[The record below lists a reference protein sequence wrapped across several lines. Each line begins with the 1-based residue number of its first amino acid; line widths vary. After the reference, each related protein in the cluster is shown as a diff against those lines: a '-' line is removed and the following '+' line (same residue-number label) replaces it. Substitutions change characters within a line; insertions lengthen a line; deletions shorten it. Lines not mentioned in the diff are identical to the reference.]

1 VRRLLPFQNVW
12 FLDSLF
18 DEIEEKGL
26 RWV

>member
-18 DEIEEKGL
+18 DEVEQKGL

>member
-18 DEIEEKGL
+18 DEVEKKGL

>member
-18 DEIEEKGL
+18 DEVEKKGL
-26 RWV
+26 RWA